1 MKCRHRD
8 PAPFVDVKV
17 ENRSCLFKE
26 ESMNSAYKK
35 EIRYTLIFSA
45 LLLMSGHLGL
55 LFVAFPGLQGHMI
68 FGFPSQYII
77 PVVMGWLGLMAIVA
91 VQAKLT
97 NDLDDEIEAYGDS
110 EEKV

>member
-1 MKCRHRD
+1 
-8 PAPFVDVKV
+8 
-17 ENRSCLFKE
+17 
-26 ESMNSAYKK
+26 MNSAYKK

-77 PVVMGWLGLMAIVA
+77 PVLMGWLGLMAIVA

-97 NDLDDEIEAYGDS
+97 NDLDDEIEAYSDS
-110 EEKV
+110 EETV